1 MGWHRPK
8 YVKTR
13 WNDALSRTSW
23 QDFER
28 LLATHYARQ
37 GYRVEHVGTGN
48 NAYATDG
55 GIDLKLYRDDEYIVV
70 QCKHWN
76 VEQITHN
83 PVHELIGVM
92 HTQGATGAII
102 VTSGE
107 FTRAAREAAAK
118 VPVIELVDGQHV
130 REMLGPVPE
139 PATPYFDFGQVPT
152 WAAAAASAANGPIGY
167 HAKRYVKRHAK
178 ASANVILTKMVFG
191 ALAAL
196 VLPIV
201 MISAFHAMWNN
212 FSRDV
217 IESTQRTQQRQPVIT
232 SAPVTASRMANVHGS
247 RYVVTAPGSS
257 TGSDTNPPVAVISKT
272 ERTKELKE
280 WERQNAESMKIL
292 EKTTPELQTQ

>member
-55 GIDLKLYRDDEYIVV
+55 GIDLKLYRDNEYIVV

-118 VPVIELVDGQHV
+118 VPVIELIDGQHV

-152 WAAAAASAANGPIGY
+152 WAAAAAAAANGPIGY
-167 HAKRYVKRHAK
+167 HAKRYVKRHARL
-178 ASANVILTKMVFG
+178 AGRTLMTKLVMGFFG
-191 ALAAL
+191 AVVFPLIFYFVVVAILNNMSRNMIEAA
-196 VLPIV
+196 
-201 MISAFHAMWNN
+201 
-212 FSRDV
+212 RG
-217 IESTQRTQQRQPVIT
+217 TQPVQPAIT
-232 SAPVTASRMANVHGS
+232 SAPVAGGRTAQFSGS
-247 RYVVTAPGSS
+247 RRFAPAPSP
-257 TGSDTNPPVAVISKT
+257 TTHESDPPVAVISKT

-292 EKTTPELQTQ
+292 EKTTPEL